1 MMAISSHP
9 SAAMATITIRNVP
22 EPLHQLLKERAD
34 RAGRSLNAEL
44 IQILMIEVSQ
54 KPKRDTP
61 TILAELRAFRESL
74 PPMPEVSVEEL
85 RRWIDEGR
93 E

>member
-9 SAAMATITIRNVP
+9 TAEMATITIRNVP
-22 EPLHQLLKERAD
+22 EPLHQLLKERAE

-54 KPKRDTP
+54 KPKRDTA

-74 PPMPEVSVEEL
+74 PKMEPVSMEQLKE
-85 RRWIDEGR
+85 WIEDGR